1 MPLQLCMAADM
12 GRHFKNVMRL
22 VVQLAMEDPSNVRRL
37 ITELEDTGEIEK
49 GDLNY
54 LLRLA
59 EKWEEV
65 AQSNR
70 R

>member
-1 MPLQLCMAADM
+1 M

-37 ITELEDTGEIEK
+37 ITELEYTGEIEK

-59 EKWEEV
+59 EKWEEI

-70 R
+70 H